1 MKKLFSVILSIVM
14 LMSVVSL
21 AGCGK
26 AETLK
31 FGLGVTS
38 YIENVKNADGDTNGA
53 AEATSTFAAVLLD
66 GEGKIV
72 KCAIDTAAHTLAF
85 TSKGEYVEASEFK
98 TKYELGANYGMVA
111 YGGAK
116 KEWFEQVDAFT
127 ALVEGKTLQ
136 DVKALAATD
145 GKGNDEVVTAGCTII
160 ISDFI
165 TALEKAVNNAVDSSA
180 TAENNLKLGVIST
193 QTGSKNATAEAEG
206 VNEVDVTVTATA
218 LDKNSKVTAIKTDA
232 IQVVANFNNKGVP
245 STTANTTITTK
256 LEAGDNYGMAK
267 YGQDLNGDGTV
278 KEWYDQAAAF
288 DNACIGKTA
297 DEISALSNDKGY
309 GVDTLQTAGCTINI
323 SDIVKAAVKAAK

>member
-1 MKKLFSVILSIVM
+1 MKKLLGVILSVVM
-14 LMSVVSL
+14 LISVVSL

-72 KCAIDTAAHTLAF
+72 KCAIDTAAHTLSF

-98 TKYELGANYGMVA
+98 TKYEAGKNYGMVA

-127 ALVEGKTLQ
+127 ALVAGKTLQ
-136 DVKALAATD
+136 DVKALVSTN

-160 ISDFI
+160 ITDFI
-165 TALEKAVNNAVDSSA
+165 TALEKAVNNAADSSA
-180 TAENNLKLGVIST
+180 TADSTLKIGVIST
-193 QTGSKNATAEAEG
+193 QTGSKNATAEADG
-206 VNEVDVTVTATA
+206 VNEVDVTVTAAA
-218 LDKNSKVTAIKTDA
+218 LDKDGKIAAAKTDA
-232 IQVVANFNNKGVP
+232 IQAIANFNNKGVA
-245 STTANTTITTK
+245 STTANTAFTTK
-256 LEAGDNYGMAK
+256 VDAGDNYGMKA
-267 YGQDLNGDGTV
+267 YGQDLNGDGAV
-278 KEWYDQAAAF
+278 KEWYEQAAAF

-297 DEISALSNDKGY
+297 NDISALATDKGY
-309 GVDTLQTAGCTINI
+309 GVDTLQSAGCTINI
-323 SDIVKAAVKAAK
+323 SDMVKAAVKAAK

>member
-1 MKKLFSVILSIVM
+1 MKKLLGVILSVVM
-14 LMSVVSL
+14 LISVVSL

-53 AEATSTFAAVLLD
+53 TEATSTFAAVLLD

-72 KCAIDTAAHTLAF
+72 KCAIDTAAHTLSF

-98 TKYELGANYGMVA
+98 TKYEAGKNYGMVA

-127 ALVEGKTLQ
+127 ALVAGKTLQ
-136 DVKALAATD
+136 DVKALVSTN

-160 ISDFI
+160 ITDFI
-165 TALEKAVNNAVDSSA
+165 TALEKAVNNAADSSA
-180 TAENNLKLGVIST
+180 TADSTLKIGVIST
-193 QTGSKNATAEAEG
+193 QTGSKNATAEADG

-218 LDKNSKVTAIKTDA
+218 LDKDGKIAAAKTDA
-232 IQVVANFNNKGVP
+232 IQVIANFNNKGVA
-245 STTANTTITTK
+245 STTANTAFTTK
-256 LEAGDNYGMAK
+256 VEAGDNYGMKA
-267 YGQDLNGDGTV
+267 YGQDLNGDGAV
-278 KEWYDQAAAF
+278 KEWYAQAAAF

-297 DEISALSNDKGY
+297 NDISALATEKGY
-309 GVDTLQTAGCTINI
+309 GVDTLQSAGCTINI
-323 SDIVKAAVKAAK
+323 SDMVKAAVKAAK

>member
-1 MKKLFSVILSIVM
+1 MKKLLGIILSVVM
-14 LMSVVSL
+14 LISVVSL

-38 YIENVKNADGDTNGA
+38 YIENVKNADGNTNGA

-72 KCAIDTAAHTLAF
+72 KCAIDTAAHTLSF
-85 TSKGEYVEASEFK
+85 TSKGEYVEANEFK
-98 TKYELGANYGMVA
+98 TKYEAGKNYGMVA

-127 ALVEGKTLQ
+127 ALVAGKTLQ
-136 DVKALAATD
+136 DVKALVSTN

-165 TALEKAVNNAVDSSA
+165 TALEKAVNNAADSSA
-180 TAENNLKLGVIST
+180 TADSTLKIGVIST
-193 QTGSKNATAEAEG
+193 QTGSKNATAEADG

-218 LDKNSKVTAIKTDA
+218 LDKDGKIAAAKTDA
-232 IQVVANFNNKGVP
+232 IQVIANFNNKGVA
-245 STTANTTITTK
+245 STTANTAFTTK
-256 LEAGDNYGMAK
+256 IEAGDNYGMKA
-267 YGQDLNGDGTV
+267 YGQDLNGDGAV
-278 KEWYDQAAAF
+278 KEWYEQASAF

-297 DEISALSNDKGY
+297 NDISALATDKGY
-309 GVDTLQTAGCTINI
+309 GVDTLQSAGCTINI
-323 SDIVKAAVKAAK
+323 SDMVKAAVKAAK